1 MSTSQQQ
8 YVLKA
13 GTTPQQAATAPFLTR
28 DGWWRL
34 GVGFAL
40 IGVWLAVL
48 VGAPAALPMQAA
60 SWLTFLAL
68 LIAPGY
74 LLGDIITR
82 GMQLDWLERVAI
94 AFPLGLAILSVPGL
108 AALLIHETIDGLAVG
123 WVATSTVVVV
133 AWIVFTAWNAI
144 RRKVWLV
151 AEPWR
156 APEMAL
162 LVLLVLAFLV
172 SIPALDLYK
181 IDGDAYAVGSFAA
194 DAMAGLPLNSVE
206 PLFNTQLGP
215 GVRMAFNQSLPM
227 TYLWSYWSEIGPLE
241 LTAAASRAMV
251 ALWAVLA
258 AYALG
263 RAAGGRRLGLLV
275 ALVQMLVYLAN
286 PFLRGDSVSLFFF
299 ERTTADKFMVPITL
313 LPVAF
318 AFTIYFFR
326 DGDYRAWTVAAL
338 TAFAVSA
345 IHPLIAAMMAMALTA
360 FGLFHWALNWRSRAA
375 AWRTVL
381 VGVLVVVTMVLPG
394 VQLVMSRGEAPLAP
408 SFPTSIDGWPVGEK
422 LVPALPFVYAP
433 TLDAYGP
440 LPDLSQLDA
449 QEADSIA
456 NPFLI
461 WRFAVNMVRRRLILF
476 DIHHYISDPNIVLEL
491 PYLLALLA
499 LPFLLRG
506 VRKNLGVQFAAATTA
521 SILFAMFN
529 PFVTPLIGSFVM
541 PWILWRFVW
550 MLPYALILGMALDRF
565 VPAAVGAL
573 QRVFAR
579 GKGNPAT
586 TQMVAGYALPAVVL
600 LLGLALSP
608 AIVQN
613 LRTLQERAGFPYFYP
628 APERLL
634 NELDR
639 LTRASGPAVV
649 LADQDL
655 SVSIPA
661 YAADANII
669 AHRIPTTSEIFPAD
683 QQQEALQRLIDQDA
697 FYRSRYLTDKTV
709 EILNR
714 YQTGYVIV
722 PSGSNLDVQL
732 RLATNW
738 FDWIM
743 DDQSYTLYAVRELPE
758 STPAIAGNTALA
770 ERQWQ
775 EAEAHYHTALAQTPD
790 DQLAL
795 VGLAEIAHARGEF
808 VGAVELYEAAL
819 AVRDQPVLHYRL
831 GQLYSQLGQ
840 VKQAIAEFDIAQ
852 EMAPN
857 SARFHVALGDACLSA
872 GNDTCASEQYAEAVE
887 HRNLPDPA
895 SKLVAQADLWRQRGR
910 TDQALTLYE
919 AAVAEQPS
927 EANQLML
934 VSAYQEEQRFA
945 EAEALLEV
953 VRMQRPLSVEAMMMA
968 AGVKVAQRQYDAAI
982 DLYKRAIWVQE
993 LTGQEPVQA
1002 QVALAQSFLDTGRL
1016 DEAGATL
1023 DELTKLQPN
1032 NATVHSLRGDL
1043 YNRLGLS
1050 QEATQAY
1057 EQAFRLDPTQV
1068 QLYLALSN
1076 QFQQQGGR
1084 QAEIL
1089 DLLQTAMRANPDEA
1103 TLALALGD
1111 QLQQRGDTAAAVD
1124 AYQAALDMFEVY
1136 SLPNSLT
1143 ARAADTSRAFA
1154 YTRLAAV
1161 SEDLGQMEPA
1171 MNYYSAAAAAAPDV
1185 PWTQVM
1191 YGDALRRRGDDAGAE
1206 AAYRTAI
1213 DNDPSF
1219 ANAYVQLADLVEARG
1234 NQVEADLLRNQAL
1247 EVALHDND
1255 NPALAKAHPGLG
1267 SAVPETEAQAGKS
1280 FNSDA
1285 TEVTNTSVGQAPGL
1299 NAMIASLTLN
1309 DAPLLRSENSGALS
1323 ILARLAQAS
1332 GQLDGITKLYQDA
1345 IDAGE
1350 QQGWYPATM
1359 ARYYKGLGDLY
1370 LAQEQPLLATEAY
1383 QNAIARDD
1391 WWPQAR
1397 LGLARALDD
1406 QGRKEE
1412 ALAQLQSAVEIAP
1425 GYVEGQLALADAY
1438 SERGDGEQA
1447 FGVIKEAASKHPGNS
1462 RATLALAQAWQARGE
1477 QASAEKVYRQ
1487 TIAQNPGDGDAYVGL
1502 ATLLLEQAR
1511 DREAEPLLASAL
1523 EKNHANVN
1531 ALMQMGVLAQRQGN
1545 GSAALEWFRQAG
1557 EAQPGNEAV
1566 QLVLVDL
1573 MQRFGYTGQAL
1584 AAVEDAL
1591 AATPQDA
1598 ELLLRQA
1605 RLQRAGGDFGKAMQT
1620 LLNAA
1625 RYDLHDSRLAAELG
1639 ELYLA
1644 QGRPQAALAA
1654 YRQTVALDPEESG
1667 YYLRLAELWDSQA
1680 ELAQSEALLRSGFD
1694 RASHP
1699 EALYAA
1705 QVESYLQQGRVTEA
1719 KALIEEGIARL
1730 GEQTPL
1736 LLAMGA
1742 ALDLQSRQAGN
1753 PADVVEE
1760 WYTGALEHHPNEAAL
1775 HRALGDYY
1783 LRVERVDEA
1792 LASLEKAVELAP
1804 SNATYRLALGAG
1816 YEAAGR
1822 MDDALLSY
1830 QRAVQ
1835 LEPSAAEGYMAL
1847 ANAYAE
1853 MQNWDEAEQ
1862 IFQQGMDR
1870 LPANGL
1876 LLVDYGERLAEQGDF
1891 DRALEMLARAGE
1903 VAPTAETLTARAGVY
1918 TRLRKESEALA
1929 DLEAA
1934 LVKEPGSVDAML
1946 ALGDLYR
1953 DLGKSK
1959 EAQQMYADA
1968 AELSPS
1974 VAAGRLGIGR
1984 LNR

>member
-1 MSTSQQQ
+1 MSTQQQ
-8 YVLKA
+8 YVIRTGA
-13 GTTPQQAATAPFLTR
+13 TPQQAVTAPFLAR

-34 GVGFAL
+34 GVGSVL
-40 IGVWLAVL
+40 IAVWLAVL
-48 VGAPAALPMQAA
+48 VGAPAALPLQAA

-68 LIAPGY
+68 LITPGY

-82 GMQLDWLERVAI
+82 GMRLDWLERLAI

-108 AALLIHETIDGLAVG
+108 VALLIHETIDGLAVG
-123 WVATSTVVVV
+123 WVAASTVTVV
-133 AWIVFTAWNAI
+133 AWIVFTAWTAI
-144 RRKVWLV
+144 RRKGWAV
-151 AEPWR
+151 AEPWT

-162 LVLLVLAFLV
+162 LVLLILAFLV

-318 AFTIYFFR
+318 AFTIYFLR
-326 DGDYRAWTVAAL
+326 DGDYRAWVVAAL

-345 IHPLIAAMMAMALTA
+345 IHPLIAAMMAMALAA

-375 AWRTVL
+375 AWRAVL
-381 VGVLVVVTMVLPG
+381 VGMLVVVTMGLPS

-433 TLDAYGP
+433 TLDTYGP

-449 QEADSIA
+449 HEADSIA

-461 WRFAVNMVRRRLILF
+461 WRFAVNMMRRRLIFF

-521 SILFAMFN
+521 SILFTMFN
-529 PFVTPLIGSFVM
+529 PFITPLIGSFVM

-573 QRVFAR
+573 QRLFAR
-579 GKGNPAT
+579 GKRNPAA
-586 TQMVAGYALPAVVL
+586 TQLVAGYALPVVVML
-600 LLGLALSP
+600 LALALSP
-608 AIVQN
+608 AIVHN

-634 NELDR
+634 HELDR

-732 RLATNW
+732 RLATAW

-743 DDQSYTLYAVRELPE
+743 DDQSYTLYAVRALPE

-775 EAEAHYHTALAQTPD
+775 EAAAHYQAALAQTPD

-795 VGLAEIAHARGEF
+795 AGLAEIAHARGEF
-808 VGAVELYEAAL
+808 SSAVKYYEQAL

-840 VKQAIAEFDIAQ
+840 LKQAIAEFDTAQ
-852 EMAPN
+852 AMAPN

-872 GNDTCASEQYAEAVE
+872 GDDACAAEQYAEAVE

-934 VSAYQEEQRFA
+934 VSAYQEEQRYA

-982 DLYKRAIWVQE
+982 DLYRRAIWVQE

-1002 QVALAQSFLDTGRL
+1002 QLALAQTFLDSGQL
-1016 DEAGATL
+1016 DDAGATL

-1171 MNYYSAAAAAAPDV
+1171 MNYYRAAAAAAPDV

-1219 ANAYVQLADLVEARG
+1219 ANAYVQLADLIEAHG
-1234 NQVEADLLRNQAL
+1234 NHVEADLLRNQAL
-1247 EVALHDND
+1247 EVALHDD
-1255 NPALAKAHPGLG
+1255 VNPALAKAHPGLG
-1267 SAVPETEAQAGKS
+1267 RAVPEVTARAGKT
-1280 FNSDA
+1280 FDSDA
-1285 TEVTNTSVGQAPGL
+1285 TAAPDAGAGRDSQEL
-1299 NAMIASLTLN
+1299 DSTIASLTLD
-1309 DAPLLRSENSGALS
+1309 DAPLLRSENNAALS
-1323 ILARLAQAS
+1323 ILARLAQAN
-1332 GQLDGITKLYQDA
+1332 GQLDGITKLYLDA
-1345 IDAGE
+1345 IEAGE

-1412 ALAQLQSAVEIAP
+1412 AVTQLQSAVEIAP

-1438 SERGDGEQA
+1438 SERGESERA
-1447 FGVIKEAASKHPGNS
+1447 FGVIQETAAKHPGNS
-1462 RATLALAQAWQARGE
+1462 RATLALAQAWQARGDH
-1477 QASAEKVYRQ
+1477 AHAETVYRQ

-1502 ATLLLEQAR
+1502 AALLLDQAR
-1511 DREAEPLLASAL
+1511 DVEAEPLLASAL
-1523 EKNHANVN
+1523 EKNRANVN

-1566 QLVLVDL
+1566 RLVLVDL
-1573 MQRFGYTGQAL
+1573 MQRFGYMGQAL
-1584 AAVEDAL
+1584 AAVDDAL
-1591 AATPQDA
+1591 AVTPQDP
-1598 ELLLRQA
+1598 ELLLRRA
-1605 RLQRAGGDFGKAMQT
+1605 RLQRAGGDFGEAMQT
-1620 LLNAA
+1620 LLDAA

-1654 YRQTVALDPEESG
+1654 YRQTVALDPKESG
-1667 YYLRLAELWDSQA
+1667 YYLRLAELWNSQA
-1680 ELAQSEALLRSGFD
+1680 ELAQSEALLRSGFG

-1719 KALIEEGIARL
+1719 KALVEEGIVRL

-1753 PADVVEE
+1753 PADVVEQ
-1760 WYTGALEHHPNEAAL
+1760 WYTGALERHPNEAAL

-1792 LASLEKAVELAP
+1792 LVALEKAVELAP
-1804 SNATYRLALGAG
+1804 TNATYRLALGAG
-1816 YEAAGR
+1816 YEVAGR
-1822 MDDALLSY
+1822 MDDAVASY
-1830 QRAVQ
+1830 QTAMQ
-1835 LEPSAAEGYMAL
+1835 LEPSAAEGYLAL

-1853 MQNWDEAEQ
+1853 MQKWQDAEA
-1862 IFQQGMDR
+1862 IFQQGLDR

-1876 LLVDYGERLAEQGDF
+1876 LRVDYGERLAEQGDF
-1891 DRALEMLARAGE
+1891 DRALEMLAHAGE

-1918 TRLRKESEALA
+1918 TRLRKEGEALA
-1929 DLEAA
+1929 DLKAA

-1953 DLGKSK
+1953 DLGKSQ
-1959 EAQQMYADA
+1959 EAQQMYANA

-1974 VAAGRLGIGR
+1974 VAAGRLGTGR
-1984 LNR
+1984 VTR